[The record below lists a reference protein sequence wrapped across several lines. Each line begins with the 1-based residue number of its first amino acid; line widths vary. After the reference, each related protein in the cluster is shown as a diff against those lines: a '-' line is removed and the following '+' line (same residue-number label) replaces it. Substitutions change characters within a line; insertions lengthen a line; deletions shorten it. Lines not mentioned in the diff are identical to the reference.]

1 MFTIPSAVSPGGASA
16 GPKADGPLP
25 VAIPVSG
32 REESPEGLFGRMV
45 AAAGQAE
52 GPTARSD
59 HDGVATSLFP
69 PVEEQELPF
78 GPAARAV
85 DAKQTTAQSATG
97 GEAEA
102 DVGLAAGPPTADR
115 RDSELPVK
123 AARDGAPRTSATG
136 LPTLQKIQTPDGID
150 HGRRMRTG
158 EAVDAGPLR
167 AGSPDT
173 GASGGYSSAIRPEAG
188 GFAPNSSTLAAPQI
202 RSGDARRPAGDAPP
216 VGIATAMESGAGLSV
231 KTAGSVAERIPA
243 SGPQNA
249 ATPASHGTTPLHT
262 FPVTARAPE
271 KTPAVLPPDLAG
283 TPRQGVVTSSAPGR
297 SGIRPAP
304 VDIGAAVSPPPVQK
318 HGQLIESRSGGGA
331 PDVPLEKSLPDAVKA
346 SGPPSPA
353 GGGVGV
359 GPVEARYPSSRTGT
373 EPPPPPAP
381 NTGHSSATGQ
391 AANEAAAP
399 VGDARVGIVATR
411 ETLSGMTASASSPDG
426 RGVAETARDLPRPRL
441 DGGGAPPAAGGT
453 PAPGS
458 ASPVD
463 QTKPE
468 RRASSAP
475 DPDHGRLR
483 PGTGE
488 TGQRQPAGSPEVQTA
503 LPGPHRAPGLTDL
516 ADKPQVVVQRGEG
529 GLADARSPGG
539 EGEPLPLSGE
549 PPARSAAPAQGPA
562 VAGPEQARAVAVAR
576 QLAEATGL
584 APNGQLEVSL
594 SPEELGRVK
603 LTITPQDAGL
613 AIAIQAERPETL
625 ELMRRHIDVLVREL
639 ADEGFASL
647 SFDFGQ
653 GGGEAG
659 RWFGGEESP
668 GDLAIVGEAR
678 GEADAAEEHA
688 APSRG
693 GLDLR
698 L

>member
-1 MFTIPSAVSPGGASA
+1 
-16 GPKADGPLP
+16 
-25 VAIPVSG
+25 
-32 REESPEGLFGRMV
+32 
-45 AAAGQAE
+45 
-52 GPTARSD
+52 
-59 HDGVATSLFP
+59 
-69 PVEEQELPF
+69 
-78 GPAARAV
+78 
-85 DAKQTTAQSATG
+85 
-97 GEAEA
+97 
-102 DVGLAAGPPTADR
+102 
-115 RDSELPVK
+115 
-123 AARDGAPRTSATG
+123 
-136 LPTLQKIQTPDGID
+136 
-150 HGRRMRTG
+150 
-158 EAVDAGPLR
+158 
-167 AGSPDT
+167 
-173 GASGGYSSAIRPEAG
+173 
-188 GFAPNSSTLAAPQI
+188 
-202 RSGDARRPAGDAPP
+202 
-216 VGIATAMESGAGLSV
+216 MESGAGLSV

-249 ATPASHGTTPLHT
+249 APPASQGTTPPHT

-283 TPRQGVVTSSAPGR
+283 TPRQGVATSPAPGR
-297 SGIRPAP
+297 SGIGPAP

-359 GPVEARYPSSRTGT
+359 GPVEARYPSSRAGT

-426 RGVAETARDLPRPRL
+426 RGLAETARDLPRPRL

-458 ASPVD
+458 ASPLA

-488 TGQRQPAGSPEVQTA
+488 TGQRQPAGSPEVQSA
-503 LPGPHRAPGLTDL
+503 LPGPHRTPGLTDL

-603 LTITPQDAGL
+603 LTITPHDAGL

-653 GGGEAG
+653 GGREAG

-668 GDLAIVGEAR
+668 GDLAVVGEAR

-688 APSRG
+688 AASRG

>member
-1 MFTIPSAVSPGGASA
+1 MLTIPSAVSPGGASA

-102 DVGLAAGPPTADR
+102 DVGL
-115 RDSELPVK
+115 
-123 AARDGAPRTSATG
+123 DGAPRTSATG
-136 LPTLQKIQTPDGID
+136 LPMLQKIQTPDGID
-150 HGRRMRTG
+150 LGRRMRTG

-188 GFAPNSSTLAAPQI
+188 GFAPNSSTLAAPQS
-202 RSGDARRPAGDAPP
+202 RSGDAGRPTGDTPP

-249 ATPASHGTTPLHT
+249 APPPSQGTTPPHT
-262 FPVTARAPE
+262 FPVTTRAPE
-271 KTPAVLPPDLAG
+271 KPPPVLSPDPAG

-297 SGIRPAP
+297 SGIGPAP
-304 VDIGAAVSPPPVQK
+304 VDTGAAVSPPPVQK
-318 HGQLIESRSGGGA
+318 HRQLIESRSGGGA

-359 GPVEARYPSSRTGT
+359 GPVEARYPSSRAGT

-426 RGVAETARDLPRPRL
+426 RGLAETARDLPRPRL

-458 ASPVD
+458 ASPVA

-488 TGQRQPAGSPEVQTA
+488 TGQRQPAGSPEVQSA
-503 LPGPHRAPGLTDL
+503 LPGPHRTPGLSDL

-603 LTITPQDAGL
+603 LTITPHDAGL

-668 GDLAIVGEAR
+668 GDLAVVGQAR

-688 APSRG
+688 AASRG